1 MRRAVIALAVSTGV
15 LALAACDGAE
25 SMSQPSSDTVAAAS
39 PAAPAELPARG
50 LAPADAARVAEGLP
64 APTTRWYSGLAFG
77 SESFSAFGDP
87 LSLTAVERGIAVGLP
102 RVEVSADA
110 ITSPAA
116 RDVTMQVDGAEGL
129 PVASAADPI
138 GATLDYRDGA
148 GDTLA
153 QVSIAKGWPAIAVT
167 AVADTSLTLSAP
179 VRDVEGIAV
188 LEIGETTYV
197 LMTDG
202 GRVDGAALSLPE
214 GATAQ
219 LAVVPDDGDP
229 AVFAAALGEPVGA
242 TDLEISVDEETA
254 TTSVTYTDGGTVL
267 AVPEDRAEG
276 LDCTLGTYETIHG
289 ELLACAA
296 GSVSWEVPRVDATTA
311 LDLEGIG
318 SEQRSAIVEALQA
331 EASAAPDFPVD
342 TYFGG
347 KALHRQ
353 AMLVSIADQL
363 GEADLADALFA
374 PLAEALRTWTDPS
387 GCEARDIECFVYD
400 PGFRGVTGL
409 EPSFG
414 SEEFND
420 HHFHYGYFLNAAAVA
435 VGHDAALAEDI
446 GPVID
451 QLAADIASPTA
462 SERFPQLRSF
472 DPVAGHAWAS
482 GMAPFGDGNN
492 QESSSEAVLAW
503 NGLAAWAA
511 ARGDAAMTDTAT
523 WLLSAEADA
532 ALTRW
537 VRPDLSGFPDYAHQ
551 FVSLEWGGKREHAT
565 WFSPAEAAK
574 LGIELIP
581 MAPVQQHL
589 AATGD
594 ADAQIIRDTVEG
606 AQADAGEAGF
616 GDYLLMYS
624 ALAGPE
630 DAAAAWEEAV
640 ALSTEAIDG
649 GNSRAAMLAFIA
661 AQMS

>member
-1 MRRAVIALAVSTGV
+1 MTAIACAGV
-15 LALAACDGAE
+15 LALAACEDAE
-25 SMSQPSSDTVAAAS
+25 ETTAPGSDAVAMT
-39 PAAPAELPARG
+39 AAPEGAGLPERE
-50 LAPADAARVAEGLP
+50 LAPTGSARVVEDLP
-64 APTTRWYSGLAFG
+64 APTNRWYSGLVFG
-77 SESFSAFGDP
+77 DQSYSAFGDP
-87 LSLTAVERGIAVGLP
+87 LSLTTVEGGMAVGLP
-102 RVEVSADA
+102 RVQASADLIA
-110 ITSPAA
+110 GPAA

-129 PVASAADPI
+129 PVASAADPV

-148 GDTLA
+148 GSTLA
-153 QVSIAKGWPAIAVT
+153 QVSFAKGWPAIAVT
-167 AVADTSLTLSAP
+167 AASDVSLTLSAP
-179 VRDVEGIAV
+179 ARQDDEFAV
-188 LEIGETTYV
+188 LEIGDTTYV
-197 LMTDG
+197 LVTDG
-202 GRVDGAALSLPE
+202 GTVDGSALTLPQ
-214 GATAQ
+214 GSTAQ

-229 AVFAAALGEPVGA
+229 AAFAAALGEPVGA
-242 TDLEISVDEETA
+242 TELAMGVGEDGA
-254 TTSVTYTDGGTVL
+254 TTAVTYAESGTVV
-267 AVPEDRAEG
+267 AVPHDRAEG
-276 LDCTLGTYETIHG
+276 LDCSLGSYETIHG
-289 ELLACAA
+289 PLLACAA
-296 GSVSWEVPRVDATTA
+296 GSVSWDVPLTAPTMA
-311 LDLEGIG
+311 LDLGGIG
-318 SEQRSAIVEALQA
+318 SEQRSAIVAALQ
-331 EASAAPDFPVD
+331 EAAASTPEFPVD

-363 GEADLADALFA
+363 GEDELADSLAGPLNDALA
-374 PLAEALRTWTDPS
+374 VWTEAG
-387 GCEARDIECFVYD
+387 GCESRDTQCFVYD
-400 PGFRGVTGL
+400 PGFRGVTGM

-435 VGHDAALAEDI
+435 VGHDPALADTI

-482 GMAPFGDGNN
+482 GMSPFGDGNN

-503 NGLAAWAA
+503 NGLAAWAE
-511 ARGDAAMTDTAT
+511 ARGDDAMTETAT

-537 VRPDLSGFPDYAHQ
+537 VRPDLSEFPEYEHD

-589 AATGD
+589 AAID
-594 ADAQIIRDTVEG
+594 EDDAQVIRDTVEG
-606 AQADAGEAGF
+606 ARADAGEAGF
-616 GDYLLMYS
+616 GDYLLMYL
-624 ALAGPE
+624 ALAGQD
-630 DAAAAWEEAV
+630 DAGAAWEEAV
-640 ALSTEAIDG
+640 ALPDEAIDG

-661 AQMS
+661 AQMP